1 MMSFSYA
8 THVLILLNPLKVW
21 FVEAQFKLVVSQFVN
36 YRGQLKSETV
46 YWKCMLQKEIPTV
59 HSASPLLQS
68 TIKLIRSLL
77 KF

>member
-36 YRGQLKSETV
+36 YRGQLKSDSV
-46 YWKCMLQKEIPTV
+46 YWKCML
-59 HSASPLLQS
+59 
-68 TIKLIRSLL
+68 
-77 KF
+77 